1 MAETVGGT
9 ASRLRPRRIGDW
21 RRQGYGLPR
30 GGGVRGLEALIGDH
44 GDALARQRLFLL
56 LEGIFDARQRGQPSR
71 AGSEA
76 RDEQR
81 RKAHAPKMTIASPYA
96 NRAHFRATFVLSA
109 TSPWCSTPA

>member
-9 ASRLRPRRIGDW
+9 APRLCPRRIGHR

-30 GGGVRGLEALIGDH
+30 CCGIGGIEALIGNNVT
-44 GDALARQRLFLL
+44 ASSRQYLLLL
-56 LEGIFDARQRGQPSR
+56 LEGIFDARQRGQAGR

-81 RKAHAPKMTIASPYA
+81 RKTHAPKMTIASPYA
-96 NRAHFRATFVLSA
+96 NRAHFSSHLRF
-109 TSPWCSTPA
+109 